1 MCFTYASAVA
11 SGMISRVC
19 LRRVALAVS
28 RYYLRVLLG
37 VEVTTVL
44 MNSLSILGVY
54 HTFGVLSSLLL
65 FVTVFVSC

>member
-1 MCFTYASAVA
+1 M
-11 SGMISRVC
+11 
-19 LRRVALAVS
+19 S